1 MTIDKQRMNQ
11 IIKEE
16 LHRALKQRGLNE
28 GGPGEYYVGS
38 DPVMRAQADFDRDEY
53 LARQER
59 DLALAART
67 ARPRSRIG
75 SAADHP
81 MADFYRQQM
90 ADLEQFL
97 ETDAEENDHVD
108 EAVDDTHEAQLDE
121 GDPGD
126 DAEYA
131 AHLQQHGRFTTP
143 ENIPGTHA
151 YKKRHGH
158 HGHAPGGMSM
168 PGMGGG
174 GGGGYVSRRSE
185 WGDPDLYGGPPR
197 VDEARWAKLDESA
210 RGVVGRWNKL
220 AGLMTEGRAVALN
233 EFKWPWEDY
242 EETPVTAKLETACAV
257 LRNDMVSRAGGKP
270 GFNPEALVVELV
282 GDDSSSVGV
291 MMRVWFKTGDFPVVG
306 IGRPG
311 VFSSEAEL
319 ESTVE
324 GIVRRGGIGV
334 ATVESGL
341 VDNDPDGGMS
351 TYGWKIRFYAA

>member
-16 LHRALKQRGLNE
+16 LHRALKQRGLDE

-81 MADFYRQQM
+81 IADFYRQQM

-97 ETDAEENDHVD
+97 ETDSEENDHVD
-108 EAVDDTHEAQLDE
+108 EADDDTHEAQ
-121 GDPGD
+121 
-126 DAEYA
+126 
-131 AHLQQHGRFTTP
+131 
-143 ENIPGTHA
+143 
-151 YKKRHGH
+151 
-158 HGHAPGGMSM
+158 
-168 PGMGGG
+168 
-174 GGGGYVSRRSE
+174 
-185 WGDPDLYGGPPR
+185 
-197 VDEARWAKLDESA
+197 LDESA

-257 LRNDMVSRAGGKP
+257 LRNDMVSRAGSKP

-334 ATVESGL
+334 TTVESGL
-341 VDNDPDGGMS
+341 VDNDPDGGMN